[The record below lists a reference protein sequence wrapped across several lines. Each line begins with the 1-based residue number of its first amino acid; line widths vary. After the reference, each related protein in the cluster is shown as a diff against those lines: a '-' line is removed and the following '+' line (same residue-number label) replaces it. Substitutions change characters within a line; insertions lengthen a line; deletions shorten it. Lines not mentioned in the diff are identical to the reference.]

1 MYGIRSFSV
10 TFVRINLI
18 GMKQV
23 DDIGDNGFIGEIK
36 KLLEEARKQVVR
48 QVNTTM
54 LKTYFEIG
62 RRIVEQEQKGEAQA
76 GYGNYLIAE
85 LSKSLSASF
94 GKGYSKRNIELMR
107 QFYLTYKITQS
118 PISQSLSWT
127 HYIRLMRISDEAER
141 RFYEIECEAN
151 HWSVR
156 ELNRQFDSALY
167 QRLALSRD
175 KEKILELSRKGQILE
190 KPEDALKDPYVLEFT
205 GLPELPSYSEKE
217 LEQAL
222 IDKLQTFLLEMGKGF
237 TFVGRQVRITIDE
250 DHYHVDLV
258 FYNRLLRCF
267 VLLDLKIGQ
276 LKHQDLGQMQMYV
289 HYYDRFVKLPE
300 ENKTIGIILCR
311 DKKDALVEIT
321 LPEDSTQI
329 FASRY
334 QTVLPSKEELSK
346 LIKK

>member
-1 MYGIRSFSV
+1 
-10 TFVRINLI
+10 
-18 GMKQV
+18 MKQL
-23 DDIGDNGFIGEIK
+23 DSIDNKGFIREIK
-36 KLLEEARKQVVR
+36 SLLEEARKQVVR
-48 QVNTTM
+48 DVNTTM
-54 LKTYFEIG
+54 LNTYFEIG

-76 GYGNYLIAE
+76 GYGDYLIVE
-85 LSKSLSASF
+85 LSKSLSTSL
-94 GKGYSKRNIELMR
+94 GKGFSKRNIELMR
-107 QFYLTYKITQS
+107 QFYLTYKIAKS

-127 HYIRLMRISDEAER
+127 HYIRLMRIEDEDER
-141 RFYEIECEAN
+141 RFYEIECEVN
-151 HWSVR
+151 RWSVR

-167 QRLALSRD
+167 QRLAVSRD
-175 KEKILELSRKGQILE
+175 KEKVLELSRKGQILE

-222 IDKLQTFLLEMGKGF
+222 IDKLQTFLLELGKGF

-258 FYNRLLRCF
+258 FYNRILRSF

>member
-36 KLLEEARKQVVR
+36 QLLEEARKQVVR

-141 RFYEIECEAN
+141 RFYEIECAQQQ
-151 HWSVR
+151 WSVR
-156 ELNRQFDSALY
+156 QLQ
-167 QRLALSRD
+167 
-175 KEKILELSRKGQILE
+175 
-190 KPEDALKDPYVLEFT
+190 PYTNV
-205 GLPELPSYSEKE
+205 
-217 LEQAL
+217 
-222 IDKLQTFLLEMGKGF
+222 
-237 TFVGRQVRITIDE
+237 
-250 DHYHVDLV
+250 
-258 FYNRLLRCF
+258 
-267 VLLDLKIGQ
+267 
-276 LKHQDLGQMQMYV
+276 
-289 HYYDRFVKLPE
+289 
-300 ENKTIGIILCR
+300 
-311 DKKDALVEIT
+311 
-321 LPEDSTQI
+321 
-329 FASRY
+329 
-334 QTVLPSKEELSK
+334 
-346 LIKK
+346 

>member
-36 KLLEEARKQVVR
+36 QLLEEARKQVVR

-127 HYIRLMRISDEAER
+127 HYIRLMRISDER

>member
-1 MYGIRSFSV
+1 
-10 TFVRINLI
+10 
-18 GMKQV
+18 MKQL
-23 DDIGDNGFIGEIK
+23 DSIDNKGFIREIK
-36 KLLEEARKQVVR
+36 SLLEEARKQVVR
-48 QVNTTM
+48 DVNTTM
-54 LKTYFEIG
+54 LNTYFEIG

-76 GYGNYLIAE
+76 GYGDYLIVE
-85 LSKSLSASF
+85 LSKFLSTSL
-94 GKGYSKRNIELMR
+94 GKGFSKRNLELMR
-107 QFYLTYKITQS
+107 QFYLTYKIAKS

-127 HYIRLMRISDEAER
+127 HYIRLMRIEDEDER
-141 RFYEIECEAN
+141 RFYEIECEVN
-151 HWSVR
+151 RWSVR

-167 QRLALSRD
+167 QRLAVSRD
-175 KEKILELSRKGQILE
+175 KEKVLELSRKGQILE

-222 IDKLQTFLLEMGKGF
+222 IDKLQTFLLELGKGF

-258 FYNRLLRCF
+258 FYNRILRSF